1 MLTTVPGEIRVK
13 HSLLLRFDYCL
24 SICSSCRS
32 VQVILWRIW
41 AFMLQVQSRM
51 QFSRLLVSELFRGLI
66 FLRHALLSRSHAG
79 DWWQYIRKKQ
89 PIPEYNWLPF
99 IMVVM
104 SHVVLWSST
113 RLTHQSLAG
122 WLTGLLK
129 GSGSGEMASSAWAC
143 TFKLFAYAAAGILL
157 RRPWEFHNHPQAC
170 WGFSKK
176 LPNMILY

>member
-24 SICSSCRS
+24 SICGSCHS
-32 VQVILWRIW
+32 VPVIPWRIW
-41 AFMLQVQSRM
+41 AFMPQVQSPM

-79 DWWQYIRKKQ
+79 DWWQCIRKKQ

-113 RLTHQSLAG
+113 RLRHQSLAG

-129 GSGSGEMASSAWAC
+129 GSGSGEMASSARAC

-170 WGFSKK
+170 WGFSKN
-176 LPNMILY
+176 LPNMILH

>member
-1 MLTTVPGEIRVK
+1 MLTTVPGKIRVK
-13 HSLLLRFDYCL
+13 HSLLLRFDYRL
-24 SICSSCRS
+24 SICSRPDHPLTFKAEHSSPGCS
-32 VQVILWRIW
+32 L
-41 AFMLQVQSRM
+41 LN
-51 QFSRLLVSELFRGLI
+51 FSLFI
-66 FLRHALLSRSHAG
+66 FLRHALFSRSHAG
-79 DWWQYIRKKQ
+79 DWWQHIRKKQ

-129 GSGSGEMASSAWAC
+129 GSGSREMASYARAC

-157 RRPWEFHNHPQAC
+157 RHPWEFQNHPQAC
-170 WGFSKK
+170 LGFSKN
-176 LPNMILY
+176 LHNMILD